1 MSSIRLCIETTGPVC
16 SVAIANGSKLL
27 ALKEIT
33 EPFQH
38 ASQITFLIDQCL
50 QAAGIMLEDLEAVVL
65 SEGPGSYTGLRVG
78 ASAAKGLCY
87 GQDIP
92 LIGVNTLLALA
103 SGMNEKTKSLSPSLL
118 CPMIDARR
126 MEVFAALYDRDLNE
140 IVPAGAFTLNESFTS
155 MINKRDGYVV
165 FGGDGAQKFMDNFK
179 GKMYKYCSI
188 RPSAAYLIDLSEI
201 KFQTEEFSD
210 ITFFKPK
217 YLKPPHITTPKKVL

>member
-1 MSSIRLCIETTGPVC
+1 MSSLRLCIETTGPVC
-16 SVAIANGSKLL
+16 SVAVATGSELL

-33 EPFQH
+33 ESFQH
-38 ASQITFLIDQCL
+38 ASQITLLIDQCL
-50 QAAGIMLEDLEAVVL
+50 RAAGIPLDDIQAIVL

-78 ASAAKGLCY
+78 ASAAKGICY

-103 SGMNEKTKSLSPSLL
+103 SGMLEETKDLSRSLL

-126 MEVFAALYDRDLNE
+126 MEVFTALYDRELNE
-140 IVPAGAFTLNESFTS
+140 ILPPGALTLTESFKNTIDQEGES
-155 MINKRDGYVV
+155 VV
-165 FGGDGAQKFMDNFK
+165 FGGDGAEKFMDNFE

-188 RPSAAYLIDLSEI
+188 RPSAAYLIGLSEN
-201 KFQTEEFSD
+201 KFQNKEFSD
-210 ITFFKPK
+210 ITFFKPQ